1 LAVSGEARG
10 RPRRSIASS
19 SNVCIVNIRGIDR
32 CVGIGQLDRSA
43 PANVRLVTVSALGPI
58 VQQGLCL
65 PSWPIQLTPARKDNA
80 HSFAGDRQFRS
91 EKVHAYEHRYS
102 KCGPEGMAQNLAVNR
117 NLCYSFGMVGSQSR
131 FQPGDGERA
140 IQSRF
145 LQPGARMPHP
155 GKGSQEFFRGWPR

>member
-1 LAVSGEARG
+1 MLILSQENR
-10 RPRRSIASS
+10 
-19 SNVCIVNIRGIDR
+19 
-32 CVGIGQLDRSA
+32 QL
-43 PANVRLVTVSALGPI
+43 
-58 VQQGLCL
+58 
-65 PSWPIQLTPARKDNA
+65 
-80 HSFAGDRQFRS
+80 RS

-145 LQPGARMPHP
+145 LQPDARMANP
-155 GKGSQEFFRGWPR
+155 GKGSQEFFIPIGCNPLKSPVWKK